1 MDTNTCDRCGIEV
14 ESERLIWITAEDFT
28 PLTGEVVP
36 EEIMAKHDALCES
49 CYLAVLLSDEENT
62 RKGNRT

>member
-1 MDTNTCDRCGIEV
+1 
-14 ESERLIWITAEDFT
+14 LIWITAEDFT